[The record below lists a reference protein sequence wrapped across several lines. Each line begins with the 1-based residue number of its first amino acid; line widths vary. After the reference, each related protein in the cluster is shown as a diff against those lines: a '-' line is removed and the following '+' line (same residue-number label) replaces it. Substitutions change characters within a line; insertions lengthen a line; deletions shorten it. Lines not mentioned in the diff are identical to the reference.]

1 MWTLLQCWHNCK
13 RSRISKI
20 CNLFKNLVLT
30 LTLRPHKPSRRWT
43 WHSPDRM
50 YHNQIVYILVRK
62 QCLSGV
68 NVHKT
73 RGFPGADIKSDHDLV
88 MMTFPV
94 RLKKTI
100 QSRQRFNL
108 EKLRNP
114 DVAGTFQ
121 ETIGGTFAHLI
132 NLRDDDINIDSMIT
146 TYNTAVTDTVSEMHW
161 KECRRN
167 KPWDNQG
174 CSRPLWWEEGFE
186 EEAVWRRRNEW
197 ILKC

>member
-1 MWTLLQCWHNCK
+1 
-13 RSRISKI
+13 
-20 CNLFKNLVLT
+20 
-30 LTLRPHKPSRRWT
+30 
-43 WHSPDRM
+43 M

-94 RLKKTI
+94 RLKKTKMPI

-108 EKLRNP
+108 EKIRNP

-161 KECRRN
+161 KECRRK
-167 KPWDNQG
+167 KPLDNQG
-174 CSRPLWWEEGFE
+174 CSRPL
-186 EEAVWRRRNEW
+186 
-197 ILKC
+197 